1 MNQLFVRVVLLCAV
15 VVCILYFIKNKN
27 LAKKIKIKPL
37 SPDRNSSESY
47 NRYDVLLGSSR
58 NVSNLAEIEMK
69 LATCQ
74 QQTGLIE
81 TEINSLQNQITE
93 KKQQSFLSCQAKI
106 KQKIDNYK
114 RLYKSLHNVDIP
126 NKELLE
132 LENKIG
138 LDNKI

>member
-15 VVCILYFIKNKN
+15 VVCILYFIKNEDF
-27 LAKKIKIKPL
+27 AKKIKIKPL
-37 SPDRNSSESY
+37 APDRNSSSSY

-58 NVSNLAEIEMK
+58 NLSNLAELEMK
-69 LATCQ
+69 LATCH

-81 TEINSLQNQITE
+81 TEINTLQNQITE
-93 KKQQSFLSCQAKI
+93 KKQQSFISCQAKL
-106 KQKIDNYK
+106 KQKLDAYK
-114 RLYKSLHNVDIP
+114 RLYKSIHNVDIP

-138 LDNKI
+138 IDNKI